1 MRLEMRW
8 RNFLWNLDRFFC
20 YKYMGIGEDGW
31 ATLARLLPGLNVRVG
46 CLLAQQEDFEQG
58 SAKDLRTIWEALGS
72 AGNGGMLHLYDHEG
86 SDIEITWNTEEEK
99 KEKWEEVAEIW
110 GLAEQA
116 EEQGGEDEG
125 LV

>member
-1 MRLEMRW
+1 M
-8 RNFLWNLDRFFC
+8 
-20 YKYMGIGEDGW
+20 
-31 ATLARLLPGLNVRVG
+31 G
-46 CLLAQQEDFEQG
+46 CLLAQQEDFG

-86 SDIEITWNTEEEK
+86 SDIEIIWSTEEEN
-99 KEKWEEVAEIW
+99 KEKWEEVAEIL

-116 EEQGGEDEG
+116 GEQGGEDEG

>member
-1 MRLEMRW
+1 M
-8 RNFLWNLDRFFC
+8 
-20 YKYMGIGEDGW
+20 
-31 ATLARLLPGLNVRVG
+31 G

-99 KEKWEEVAEIW
+99 KEKWEEVQRFW
-110 GLAEQA
+110 GWQSRLRSRGVKMKGWCRQRDADANFQYHTVHSHLFPINDT
-116 EEQGGEDEG
+116 GNFD
-125 LV
+125 LCI

>member
-1 MRLEMRW
+1 M
-8 RNFLWNLDRFFC
+8 
-20 YKYMGIGEDGW
+20 
-31 ATLARLLPGLNVRVG
+31 
-46 CLLAQQEDFEQG
+46 
-58 SAKDLRTIWEALGS
+58 
-72 AGNGGMLHLYDHEG
+72 YDHEG

-99 KEKWEEVAEIW
+99 KEKWEEVAEIL

>member
-1 MRLEMRW
+1 M
-8 RNFLWNLDRFFC
+8 
-20 YKYMGIGEDGW
+20 
-31 ATLARLLPGLNVRVG
+31 G

-99 KEKWEEVAEIW
+99 KEKWEEVAEIL

-125 LV
+125 WCRQRDADADFQYHTVHSHLFPINYTGNFDLSI